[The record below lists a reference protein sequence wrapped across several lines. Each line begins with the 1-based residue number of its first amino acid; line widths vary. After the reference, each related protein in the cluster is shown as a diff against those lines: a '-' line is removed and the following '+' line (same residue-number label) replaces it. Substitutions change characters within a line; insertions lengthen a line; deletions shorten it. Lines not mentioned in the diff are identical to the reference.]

1 MGGDVIPH
9 DLFLRMASFGF
20 DNRTLINHCELL
32 AILAAIL
39 SAPDLLRDR
48 DIVVWSDNVGALSA
62 CVHGY
67 SRQPEM
73 AALSNAIHLLLA
85 DSCSRAYFLHV
96 PGKANCADIPSRV
109 PFIAHGNTM
118 ALDPTRLSVSDA
130 RTVAALNAF
139 FLPTM
144 FPSASQL
151 ADLSTFWSRS

>member
-1 MGGDVIPH
+1 
-9 DLFLRMASFGF
+9 MAQSVASQT
-20 DNRTLINHCELL
+20 R
-32 AILAAIL
+32 
-39 SAPDLLRDR
+39 SASGTQLDLLHS
-48 DIVVWSDNVGALSA
+48 VWKLTKAEQAAGVGALSA

-73 AALSNAIHLLLA
+73 ATLSNAIHLLLA

-109 PFIAHGNTM
+109 PFIANGNTM
-118 ALDPTRLSVSDA
+118 ELDPTRLSVSDA